1 MIGGA
6 YESVTFGVDSL
17 SVNPANKEFSM
28 WFYALLIV
36 VAYLFGSISTAI
48 VTCRLM
54 GLPDPRTQG
63 SGNPGATN
71 VLRHG
76 GKKAAIITLVG
87 DMLKGLVPVLIARA
101 FGVPV
106 EVLALV
112 GLAAFVG
119 HLFPVFFGF
128 RGGKGVATAIG
139 VLFGISWMLG
149 LSYVVTWLLA
159 AAIFRISSL
168 SALLAAALVPLYSLL
183 EPGVWGVTATI
194 ATMSLMLIAR
204 HHGNI
209 RKLLAGTEDRIGGK

>member
-1 MIGGA
+1 
-6 YESVTFGVDSL
+6 
-17 SVNPANKEFSM
+17 M

-36 VAYLFGSISTAI
+36 VAYLLGSISTAI

-76 GKKAAIITLVG
+76 GKKAAIITLSG

-101 FGVPV
+101 LGTPV

-139 VLFGISWMLG
+139 ALFGINWMLG
-149 LSYVVTWLLA
+149 LSYVATWLLA
-159 AAIFRISSL
+159 AAICRISSL
-168 SALLAAALVPLYSLL
+168 SALLAAALVPLYSML
-183 EPGVWGVTATI
+183 EPGVWMVTATI
-194 ATMSLMLIAR
+194 AVMSLMLIAR
-204 HHGNI
+204 HHSNI